1 MTAVSGPNEREPI
14 PGACWARGD
23 WGDRCTEDRWH
34 RWAHYDASS
43 DTSWTD
49 HTEDHADG
57 CTCDNCQPDDS
68 APERSR
74 R

>member
-1 MTAVSGPNEREPI
+1 MSCG
-14 PGACWARGD
+14 ARGD

-34 RWAHYDASS
+34 QWAHHDGGS

-49 HTEDHADG
+49 RSEDHADG
-57 CTCDNCQPDDS
+57 CTCDVCQPDD
-68 APERSR
+68 ALPERSR